1 MSPEINVKL
10 YYPPLYKWLVWGY
23 EKANI
28 DAINLAI
35 KSFNQKKVLNS
46 KDIDSQVKLFNEI
59 VMDIFS
65 NFIPIKKKT
74 FRDSDPPRMNEDI
87 KNINCATVT

>member
-1 MSPEINVKL
+1 
-10 YYPPLYKWLVWGY
+10 
-23 EKANI
+23 
-28 DAINLAI
+28 
-35 KSFNQKKVLNS
+35 
-46 KDIDSQVKLFNEI
+46 
-59 VMDIFS
+59 MDIFS